1 MDSDFR
7 QAYLL
12 HRRPYRD
19 SQVMLNMLVEG
30 VGQLS
35 MLARI
40 KGKRAV
46 KQNAALQPFTCLLVR
61 YAGKYDLKY
70 LNDFEIQSPPL
81 MFKGTHLYCAFY
93 LNELSHRI
101 IPINEPLDHVFCL
114 YQDHLKRL
122 YSDGDNGLAIKVNS
136 QQPKKPKNSEQ
147 IEEILRTYEFK
158 LLYELG
164 VGVEFDYDAFGTPI
178 DEGSYYQF
186 VREVGFCPSE
196 DIHRSF
202 SGKTLLAIAHG
213 DYGSVVSRRQAKA
226 LSRYLLKPLL
236 GNKPLKSRELFQPR

>member
-30 VGQLS
+30 IGQLS
-35 MLARI
+35 MVARI
-40 KGKRAV
+40 KGKSALR
-46 KQNAALQPFTCLLVR
+46 QNGSLQPFTCLLVR

-81 MFKGTHLYCAFY
+81 MFKGIHLYCSFY
-93 LNELSHRI
+93 LNELSHRV
-101 IPINEPLDHVFCL
+101 IPTNEPLDHAFEL
-114 YQDHLKRL
+114 YQTHLKQL
-122 YSDGDNGLAIKVNS
+122 FTANQTMIKSNAHDKASV
-136 QQPKKPKNSEQ
+136 SER
-147 IEEILRTYEFK
+147 IELILRNYEFQ
-158 LLYELG
+158 LLCELG
-164 VGVEFDYDAFGTPI
+164 FGIEFEYDAFGDPI
-178 DEGSYYQF
+178 EASRYYQF

-196 DIHRSF
+196 DIQRSF
-202 SGKTLLAIAHG
+202 SGNTLLSIAQG
-213 DYGSVVSRRQAKA
+213 EYQTDTARRQAKA

-236 GNKPLKSRELFQPR
+236 GSKPLKSRELFQPR

>member
-30 VGQLS
+30 IGQLS

-40 KGKRAV
+40 KGKRALR
-46 KQNAALQPFTCLLVR
+46 QNASLQPFTCLLIR
-61 YAGKYDLKY
+61 YAGKYDLKF

-81 MFKGTHLYCAFY
+81 MFKGTDLYCAFY

-101 IPINEPLDHVFCL
+101 IPVNEPLDHVFCL
-114 YQDHLKRL
+114 YQEHLRQL
-122 YSDGDNGLAIKVNS
+122 YSNAHNMAIVAHG
-136 QQPKKPKNSEQ
+136 QPSKSPANSEH
-147 IEEILRTYEFK
+147 IETILRNYEFK

-164 VGVEFDYDAFGTPI
+164 VGIEFDYDAFGAPI
-178 DEGSYYQF
+178 EAANYYQF
-186 VREVGFCPSE
+186 VREVGFCPSD
-196 DIHRSF
+196 DIQRSF
-202 SGKTLLAIAHG
+202 SGETLLAIA
-213 DYGSVVSRRQAKA
+213 YGEYSSLLSRRQAKA

-236 GNKPLKSRELFQPR
+236 GSKPLKSRELFQPR

>member
-40 KGKRAV
+40 KGKRALR
-46 KQNAALQPFTCLLVR
+46 QNASLQPFTCLLVR

-70 LNDFEIQSPPL
+70 LNDFEIQSPPM
-81 MFKGTHLYCAFY
+81 MFKGTDLYCAFY

-101 IPINEPLDHVFCL
+101 IPVNEPLDHVFCL
-114 YQDHLKRL
+114 YQEHLKQL
-122 YSDGDNGLAIKVNS
+122 YDIGNTMAIVS
-136 QQPKKPKNSEQ
+136 HEQQLKKAENSEQ
-147 IEEILRTYEFK
+147 IEGILRNYEFQ
-158 LLYELG
+158 LLHELG
-164 VGVEFDYDAFGTPI
+164 VGIEFDYDAFGAPI
-178 DEGSYYQF
+178 EEANYYQF
-186 VREVGFCPSE
+186 VREVGFCPSD
-196 DIHRSF
+196 DIQRSF
-202 SGKTLLAIAHG
+202 SGQTLLAIAHG
-213 DYGSVVSRRQAKA
+213 EYSSLISRRQAKA